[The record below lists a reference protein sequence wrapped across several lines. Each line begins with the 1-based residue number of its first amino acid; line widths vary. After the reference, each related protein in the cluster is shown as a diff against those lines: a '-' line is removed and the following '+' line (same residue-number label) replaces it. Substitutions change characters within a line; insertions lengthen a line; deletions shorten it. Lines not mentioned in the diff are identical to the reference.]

1 MSITE
6 GSAEEAPE
14 QHGGSG
20 SDGCEDEVELS
31 NLQWD
36 GDQPV
41 DVSHDERRFSDAG
54 CAISSNFS
62 VGGCPV
68 LAHVGVVVPCNTR
81 DECGDGHGGLHLAAT
96 LFRSMM
102 KKTVDASI
110 IAVASQN
117 ETPTMSFS
125 SSLAPS
131 ADTAPRVIRNSIP
144 VNSRLLLFEI
154 SVFMVLK
161 PCYPKTSI

>member
-1 MSITE
+1 M
-6 GSAEEAPE
+6 
-14 QHGGSG
+14 
-20 SDGCEDEVELS
+20 EV
-31 NLQWD
+31 
-36 GDQPV
+36 
-41 DVSHDERRFSDAG
+41 F
-54 CAISSNFS
+54 
-62 VGGCPV
+62 
-68 LAHVGVVVPCNTR
+68 
-81 DECGDGHGGLHLAAT
+81 HLAAT

-117 ETPTMSFS
+117 ETPTMSVS

-161 PCYPKTSI
+161 QCYPQNQYIKECIFAKFFMRILTIIGPRRSARTRAECTLR